1 MSELFELMAGVLG
14 DAISVWL
21 LFSVLMVLA
30 VAMAQLAG
38 NFKNMHPVTLVVC
51 MALLGAFAIVTGA
64 RFSETGQS
72 LIISLVLGALML
84 ASFIASACFAPR
96 KAVAEQQAGTIGP
109 WNPVSGRFESA
120 RGYDERGRPRS

>member
-14 DAISVWL
+14 DAINVWL

-38 NFKNMHPVTLVVC
+38 NFKDMHPVTLVVC
-51 MALLGAFAIVTGA
+51 MAVMGAFAIVTGA

-72 LIISLVLGALML
+72 LLISLVSGALML
-84 ASFIASACFAPR
+84 ASFIVSARFAPG
-96 KAVAEQQAGTIGP
+96 KAAAARPEGTIGP

-120 RGYDERGRPRS
+120 HGYDERGRPRN